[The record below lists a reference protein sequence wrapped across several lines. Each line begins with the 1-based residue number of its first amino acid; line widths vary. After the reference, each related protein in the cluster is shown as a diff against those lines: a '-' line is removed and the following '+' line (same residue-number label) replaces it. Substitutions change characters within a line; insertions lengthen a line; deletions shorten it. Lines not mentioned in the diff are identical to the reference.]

1 MNNIFSTIPT
11 NILNQRFVANKLITA
26 PAKFIP
32 FDPRDINKSITS
44 RFEQQVNKYPDAIA
58 IKTTHETLTYH
69 KFNQRA
75 NQLANA
81 ILSQRGEKVEVI
93 ALLLEKG
100 LDFITSIFGALKT
113 GKIIVPLDSTF
124 PVDRL
129 AYIVE
134 DAQAVLL
141 ITNNQNLPLARELG
155 HHGCEIFNIDEISN
169 HISTENPHVHILPE
183 NPAYIIYT
191 SGSTGKPKG
200 VVQSHVN
207 SLHYCMT
214 DTNTLLVSREDRV
227 IFLYSCSTL
236 GGLLCIFYTLL
247 NGASLYSYDVK
258 KEGLNNLVHWLVAEE
273 ITIYHSF
280 TTLFR
285 HFIDT
290 FTKDVK
296 FPKIR
301 LVKLG
306 GEATLIRDVENY
318 KQYFADE
325 CILYGSLGASEA
337 GTFRNFLIDKS
348 TKIQGSNV
356 PMGYAVEGM
365 EVVLLDDTGAE
376 VKTGNIGEIAIQS
389 KYLALGYWQ
398 KPELTKAVFTSDFQ
412 DGDAKIYRTGDLGLI
427 QGDGCLIYMGR
438 KDFQVKIRGFRIE
451 VTEIEMVLFQ
461 SANLK
466 EVVVIAR
473 EDIPGEKRLVAYVVP
488 KHQPGPT
495 TQELRQCLQDQLPE
509 YMIPSAFVFLDALP
523 LTPNGK
529 TDRRALPAPELTKP
543 KITANFEEPIDDIE
557 YQLIQI
563 WEECLGIKPIHRQDN
578 FFELGGNSLLAV
590 RIFAI
595 IERKLGQKL
604 PLAFLFPVGTVAAI
618 AQIIRQNQG
627 LVNTITANSRHS
639 SLVAIQ
645 PQGSRPPLFLIH
657 PLGGELLCYR
667 HLAIHLGTEQPVY
680 GLQCQGLDGEE
691 LPLVRVEDMA
701 AHYLQEIR
709 TIQPQGPYFLGGY
722 SFGGVVAYEM
732 ARQLEKQGEKVSFLA
747 MLDTCRPGYAKRLPF
762 VQRIP
767 LHLRN
772 IIKGGS
778 RYLVKKVFG
787 WSQHTQHYL
796 KYYLQVAIQF
806 EKKFSTAKDIDKYIT
821 TIDANTQALQHYQ
834 FPSYSGKVTLFR
846 TEDEHRGNHVGTKY
860 DHQFGWGDIVTGEL
874 DVYHIPGSHLS
885 LLNEPYVTVLA
896 EKLQQSLKK
905 VDADKLVL
913 TQQSLNCL

>member
-1 MNNIFSTIPT
+1 MFSTIPT
-11 NILNQRFVANKLITA
+11 NILKQRFVANKLITA
-26 PAKFIP
+26 PARFIP

-58 IKTTHETLTYH
+58 IKTTYETLTYH

-75 NQLANA
+75 NQVANA
-81 ILSQRGEKVEVI
+81 ILCQRGEKLEVI

-129 AYIVE
+129 AYIME
-134 DAQAVLL
+134 DAQAVVL
-141 ITNNQNLPLARELG
+141 ITNNQNLPLARKLASRD
-155 HHGCEIFNIDEISN
+155 CQIFNIDEISN
-169 HISTENPHVHILPE
+169 HVSTENPHINILPE

-200 VVQSHVN
+200 VVQSHIN

-214 DTNTLLVSREDRV
+214 DTNTLLVSPEDRV

-258 KEGLNNLVHWLVAEE
+258 KEGLNNLVHCLVREE

-285 HFIDT
+285 HFVDT
-290 FTKDVK
+290 LTDDVQ
-296 FPKIR
+296 FPEIR

-318 KQYFADE
+318 RKYFANE

-337 GTFRNFLIDKS
+337 GTFRNFLIDKG
-348 TKIQGSNV
+348 TKIRGSNV
-356 PMGYAVEGM
+356 PIGYAVDGM
-365 EVVLLDDTGAE
+365 EVVLLDDAGVE
-376 VKTGNIGEIAIQS
+376 VEIGNVGEIAIKS
-389 KYLALGYWQ
+389 KYLTLGYWQ
-398 KPELTKAVFTSDFQ
+398 NPELTKSAFTSHFQ
-412 DGDAKIYRTGDLGLI
+412 DGDTKIYRTGDLGRMEA
-427 QGDGCLIYMGR
+427 DGCLIYMGR

-451 VTEIEMVLFQ
+451 VTEIEMALFQ
-461 SANLK
+461 SGNLK

-473 EDIPGEKRLVAYVVP
+473 EDISEEKQLVAYVVP
-488 KHQPGPT
+488 KHQPAPT
-495 TQELRQCLQDQLPE
+495 TQELRHYLQGKLPE

-529 TDRRALPAPELTKP
+529 TDRRALPAPELIKP
-543 KITANFEEPIDDIE
+543 EITANFEEPIDDIE

-563 WEECLGIKPIHRQDN
+563 WEQFLGIKPIRRQDN

-590 RIFAI
+590 RIFAAM
-595 IERKLGQKL
+595 EQKFRQEL
-604 PLAFLFPVGTVAAI
+604 PLAFLFPVGTAAAI
-618 AQIIRQNQG
+618 AQIIRENQN
-627 LVNTITANSRHS
+627 LVNTVRPNFQHS

-645 PQGSRPPLFLIH
+645 PLGSQPPLFLIH
-657 PLGGELLCYR
+657 SLGGELLCYR
-667 HLAIHLGTEQPVY
+667 HLAIRLGTEQPVY
-680 GLQCQGLDGEE
+680 GLQCQGLDGEKP
-691 LPLVRVEDMA
+691 PLLRVEDMA
-701 AHYLQEIR
+701 THYLREIR
-709 TIQPQGPYFLGGY
+709 TIQPQGPYFIGGY

-732 ARQLEKQGEKVSFLA
+732 ARQLEEQGEKVSFLA
-747 MLDTCRPGYAKRLPF
+747 MLDTCRPGYAQRLSF
-762 VQRIP
+762 LQRIP

-772 IIKGGS
+772 IIKGRS
-778 RYLVKKVFG
+778 RYFATKVLG
-787 WSQHTQHYL
+787 WSKHAQHYL
-796 KYYLQVAIQF
+796 KYYLQVAF
-806 EKKFSTAKDIDKYIT
+806 EFNSKHNRKYIT
-821 TIDANTQALQHYQ
+821 IMDANTQALREYK
-834 FPSYSGKVTLFR
+834 FPTYSGKATLLR

-874 DVYHIPGSHLS
+874 DVYHVPGSHLS
-885 LLNEPYVTVLA
+885 LLDEPYVGVVA
-896 EKLQQSLKK
+896 KKLQE
-905 VDADKLVL
+905 
-913 TQQSLNCL
+913 CLETVRKS

>member
-1 MNNIFSTIPT
+1 MNTMLSTIPA
-11 NILNQRFVANKLITA
+11 NILKQRFVANKLLTA
-26 PAKFIP
+26 PSGFIGFDAK
-32 FDPRDINKSITS
+32 DINKSITS

-58 IKTTHETLTYH
+58 IKTTYETLTYYR
-69 KFNQRA
+69 FNQRA

-81 ILSQRGEKVEVI
+81 ILCQRGEKLEVI

-100 LDFITSIFGALKT
+100 LDCITGIFGGLKT

-129 AYIVE
+129 AYIME
-134 DAQAVLL
+134 DAQAVVL
-141 ITNNQNLPLARELG
+141 ITNNQNLPLARKLASRD
-155 HHGCEIFNIDEISN
+155 CQIFNIDEISN
-169 HISTENPHVHILPE
+169 HVSTENPHIHILPE

-200 VVQSHVN
+200 VVQSHIN

-214 DTNTLLVSREDRV
+214 DTNTLLVSPEDRV
-227 IFLYSCSTL
+227 IFIYSCSTL

-258 KEGLNNLVHWLVAEE
+258 KEGLNNLVNYLVREE

-285 HFIDT
+285 HFVDT
-290 FTKDVK
+290 LTDDVQFT
-296 FPKIR
+296 KIR

-318 KQYFADE
+318 RKYFANE

-337 GTFRNFLIDKS
+337 GTFRNFLIDKG

-356 PMGYAVEGM
+356 PIGYAVDGM
-365 EVVLLDDTGAE
+365 EVVLLDDAGVE
-376 VKTGNIGEIAIQS
+376 VQMGNVGEIAIKS
-389 KYLALGYWQ
+389 KYLTLGYWQ
-398 KPELTKAVFTSDFQ
+398 KPELTKFAFTSHFQ
-412 DGDAKIYRTGDLGLI
+412 DGDTKIYRTGDLGI
-427 QGDGCLIYMGR
+427 MEPDGCLIYMGR

-451 VTEIEMVLFQ
+451 VTEIEMALFQ
-461 SANLK
+461 SGNFK

-473 EDIPGEKRLVAYVVP
+473 EDISQEKRLLAYLVP
-488 KHQPGPT
+488 KHQPAPT
-495 TQELRQCLQDQLPE
+495 TQELRRYLQGKLPE

-543 KITANFEEPIDDIE
+543 EITANFEEPIDDIE

-563 WEECLGIKPIHRQDN
+563 WEQFLGIKPIRRQDN

-590 RIFAI
+590 RVFAAM
-595 IERKLGQKL
+595 EQKFTQKL
-604 PLAFLFPVGTVAAI
+604 SLAFLFPVGTVAAI
-618 AQIIRQNQG
+618 AEIIRENQN
-627 LVNTITANSRHS
+627 LVNTVRPNFHHS

-645 PQGSRPPLFLIH
+645 PLGSQPPLFLIH
-657 PLGGELLCYR
+657 SLGGELLCYR
-667 HLAIHLGTEQPVY
+667 HLAIRLGNEQPVY
-680 GLQCQGLDGEE
+680 GLQCQGLDGEKP
-691 LPLVRVEDMA
+691 PLLRVEDMA
-701 AHYLQEIR
+701 THYLQEIR
-709 TIQPQGPYFLGGY
+709 TIQPQGPYFIGGY

-747 MLDTCRPGYAKRLPF
+747 MLDTCRPGYAQRLSF
-762 VQRIP
+762 LQRIP

-778 RYLVKKVFG
+778 RYFATKVLG
-787 WSQHTQHYL
+787 WSKHAQHYL
-796 KYYLQVAIQF
+796 KYYLRVAF
-806 EKKFSTAKDIDKYIT
+806 ELEQKFFNSKHNHKYIT
-821 TIDANTQALQHYQ
+821 IMDANTQALREYK
-834 FPSYSGKVTLFR
+834 FPIYSGKATLLR
-846 TEDEHRGNHVGTKY
+846 TEDEHRGNHLGMKY

-874 DVYHIPGSHLS
+874 DVYHVPGSHLS
-885 LLNEPYVTVLA
+885 LLDEPYVGVVA
-896 EKLQQSLKK
+896 KKLQE
-905 VDADKLVL
+905 
-913 TQQSLNCL
+913 CLEEVRKS